1 MVSRSSLRE
10 FFSKYWQ
17 PLALI
22 AIATTSKFIG
32 FLRNAII
39 AYFFGASHNADLLG
53 ILLFPTDF
61 VTAYLINQTIIT
73 ALTIFF
79 SRDQSESTPEK
90 KAKQEIFLRTFHF
103 YRVLLIVASV
113 ALAIIMILVYPEVPW
128 QYSVLAAIPGIF
140 YGMSGIIQSYLN
152 YNRVF
157 FWPGAQEL
165 IAHLFLLLG
174 VVVAAKYGIY
184 WYVVVMIVT
193 GMLRIV
199 VMLPDLKK
207 FLQGKS
213 WLKELFGV
221 QKVQFERNLLIYVG
235 PVLFTFILSGAPG
248 FLILHKLNFAGE
260 GYIAANNYANKI
272 INLFNPIFVIPL
284 TTYLIPTMQR
294 WIEEKKSVVKVNTM
308 AFVMIGVSALAFAT
322 LLAVEP
328 EFLINLIYARGQFDH
343 QALWL
348 TSKFLKYQAFAVVG
362 YALMYYLLQLT
373 LLYNKPKRLMAS
385 FIFGTLLII
394 ALLYL
399 LPFAPYVT
407 IGVALT
413 VGVLG
418 SIIVLIL

>member
-1 MVSRSSLRE
+1 MLTASRVRE

-22 AIATTSKFIG
+22 SIAVTSKFIG

-39 AYFFGASHNADLLG
+39 AYFFGASHNSDLLG

-103 YRVLLIVASV
+103 YRVILTIASV
-113 ALAIIMILVYPEVPW
+113 ILAIIMVLVYPEVPW
-128 QYSVLAAIPGIF
+128 QYSVLAAIPGVF
-140 YGMSGIIQSYLN
+140 YGMAGIIQSYLN

-165 IAHLFLLLG
+165 IAHLFLLVG
-174 VVVAAKYGIY
+174 VIIAAKFGIY
-184 WYVVVMIVT
+184 WYVIVMIVV
-193 GMLRIV
+193 GILRVV
-199 VMLPDLKK
+199 VMLPDLTR
-207 FLQGKS
+207 FLKGKS
-213 WLKELFGV
+213 WFIELFGV
-221 QKVQFERNLLIYVG
+221 QKVRFEKELLLYVG
-235 PVLFTFILSGAPG
+235 PVLFTFVLSGVPN
-248 FLILHKLNFAGE
+248 FLMLHKRNAAGV
-260 GYIAANNYANKI
+260 GYIAASNYANKI

-294 WIEEKKSVVKVNTM
+294 WIEEKKSVVKVNNM
-308 AFVMIGVSALAFAT
+308 ALVLIGTGAFAFA
-322 LLAVEP
+322 LLMAIEP
-328 EFLINLIYARGQFDH
+328 EFLINAIYARGQFDQ
-343 QALWL
+343 QAIWL
-348 TSKFLKYQAFAVVG
+348 TSKFLKYQSFAVVG

-385 FIFGTLLII
+385 FIVGTLLII
-394 ALLYL
+394 ALLFL

-407 IGVALT
+407 VGVALT
-413 VGVLG
+413 AGVMG
-418 SIIVLIL
+418 SVIMLVI